1 MISKARNI
9 SELLNNWKKNPA
21 FENYPLELQNVI
33 IELMISYDLT
43 FKILN
48 FETVRNEGVNF
59 VIFQIWISQNQFAMF
74 VRYIRICHERRI
86 VVKNFSRPET
96 LKSG

>member
-1 MISKARNI
+1 M
-9 SELLNNWKKNPA
+9 
-21 FENYPLELQNVI
+21 YPLELQNVI

-59 VIFQIWISQNQFAMF
+59 VIFQI
-74 VRYIRICHERRI
+74 
-86 VVKNFSRPET
+86 
-96 LKSG
+96 